1 MSVSTENA
9 KMTYKVKDMSLA
21 EWGRKEIRLAE
32 AEMPDKSGKEDYK
45 RLHIKLG
52 KISVT
57 GGLKREVIIKLLEK
71 FIPSANRCYEKK
83 PWWQW
88 NVKGEFV
95 FKLTVD
101 SSGRVTKV
109 SRIAGT
115 KKIKALEGCIIQK
128 LKNLQFLSSKG
139 SKKGTI
145 TVTFLLK

>member
-1 MSVSTENA
+1 MARKSKAAEVKEESRE
-9 KMTYKVKDMSLA
+9 YKKDAPLSSGA
-21 EWGRKEIRLAE
+21 ISDKEAHKHI
-32 AEMPDKSGKEDYK
+32 
-45 RLHIKLG
+45 HIKLG

-57 GGLKREVIIKLLEK
+57 GGLKREAILKILEK
-71 FIPSANRCYEKK
+71 FIPSVNRCYNKK

-115 KKIKALEGCIIQK
+115 KKVKALEGCIIQK
-128 LKNLQFLSSKG
+128 LKNLQFLFPKG
-139 SKKGTI
+139 SKEGTI